1 MTVTGNGKYWI
12 GHLLRLKQEPVYG
25 SSDTDKSLNRT
36 DQIWSEKVQ
45 EPGLDNWEK
54 DQRLDKADKF
64 RTGGGIGQFRLGQ
77 KHV

>member
-12 GHLLRLKQEPVYG
+12 GHLLRLKPVYG

-45 EPGLDNWEK
+45 EPGLDNWDK
-54 DQRLDKADKF
+54 DQRG
-64 RTGGGIGQFRLGQ
+64 R
-77 KHV
+77 